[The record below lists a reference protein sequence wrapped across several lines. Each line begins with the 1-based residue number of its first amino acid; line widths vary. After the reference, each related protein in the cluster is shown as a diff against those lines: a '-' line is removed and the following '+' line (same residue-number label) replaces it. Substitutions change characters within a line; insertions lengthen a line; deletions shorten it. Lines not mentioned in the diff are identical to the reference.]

1 MSLINTN
8 VTVLE
13 VNQNTINKPFEVG
26 YKGDHNAY
34 KLVFSDLVGDGY
46 SVLFWKP
53 MSNHCVFVPLVNN
66 EWLLGNEVL
75 STSGTLYCQVVKKD
89 ESNNFIKHSQVFML
103 SVNESAP
110 CTQQAFEEVPPNFK
124 IAYDEMVAITKKVN
138 EALTSG
144 KFNGLSAYELA
155 VKNGFEGTEAEWIE
169 SLKYWNSPEF
179 TKLAEQVRADK
190 EHVDTVVAE
199 FDTKANQANTDFD
212 TKVNTANTEFD
223 KKVAD
228 ANNAFD
234 EKVKTANDAFD
245 KKVTD
250 ADTNFTGKVNK
261 ANTDLDTKVTQIN
274 QDLDAKETAINQAL
288 DAKITEANSVID
300 TKVQESDTSAENA
313 KKSELKAQ
321 AIADNMQGLT
331 NAFRIDTSEQG
342 RVITATDS
350 SENVINGLKVYG
362 ESTQVQT
369 NGYQLFD
376 ANEIQT
382 KSQGGITLTNN
393 GDGSLTISGNGTP
406 SESFAFVKTITNSEI
421 LKSLKP
427 GNLNLVGGNA
437 DGNPYFEIE
446 IKANG
451 KTNNLR
457 QGSVNI
463 TEAMLSANDFSI
475 KYLLIGYTS
484 KPIKP
489 TTFKPMLYQNGNG
502 TWEPFTNCKQSP
514 SPELPQDIISKTVS
528 EITVGGSQL
537 LDVNAIKQVTIADN
551 NNNYGYELNLP
562 KGRYIVNTDRNA
574 VPEGKENYLYINKKD
589 AKGMFGNPIYVVAIK
604 SVYKNVVFDVFEGET
619 VYFYNAV
626 TSSSLETTKQLF
638 EYYKFMLNE
647 GSNALP
653 YEPYKQPQTVTFSQ
667 PITLYSVKARNRA
680 VPNVTI
686 DGVKY
691 LSDVI
696 TEKDGVYGVERN
708 CYTTTT
714 TTATHIGIYETKKGF
729 YVKNAIKEVMDRD
742 NGYCNIATISY
753 GSSIGKDNIWLGVQ
767 NTNAYILNSSFWDD
781 SLDDKG
787 LNNFM
792 EFLKETPLVIVTHYK
807 NPVFEPLPEADQQAI
822 KALKSNYPTTVV
834 TNNDNAFM
842 QLDYVADTK
851 NYIDNRLSEIKT
863 AIIASKGV

>member
-46 SVLFWKP
+46 SALFWKP

-124 IAYDEMVAITKKVN
+124 IAYDEMVAIIKKVN
-138 EALTSG
+138 ESLTSG

-274 QDLDAKETAINQAL
+274 QDLDAKEAAINQAL

-300 TKVQESDTSAENA
+300 AKVQESATSAENA
-313 KKSELKAQ
+313 KQSELKAQ
-321 AIADNMQGLT
+321 SIADSMQGLT
-331 NAFRIDTSEQG
+331 NAFMIDTSEQG

-350 SENVINGLKVYG
+350 SESVINGLKVFG

-369 NGYQLFD
+369 TGINLFNQED
-376 ANEIQT
+376 LLNT
-382 KSQGGITLTNN
+382 DSPNYDKSQGGSGMWFYKVQVKGPVVVSIATTTTTSRYLAVSNTPN
-393 GDGSLTISGNGTP
+393 ISGVVGWLVHKSSANKNGYVVVNSP
-406 SESFAFVKTITNSEI
+406 QDNTIWLGVN
-421 LKSLKP
+421 
-427 GNLNLVGGNA
+427 
-437 DGNPYFEIE
+437 
-446 IKANG
+446 
-451 KTNNLR
+451 NNL
-457 QGSVNI
+457 
-463 TEAMLSANDFSI
+463 TSI
-475 KYLLIGYTS
+475 KQ
-484 KPIKP
+484 
-489 TTFKPMLYQNGNG
+489 MLEACEGIMICDG
-502 TWEPFTNCKQSP
+502 TVNKQFEPFTNCKPSP

-537 LDVNAIKQVTIADN
+537 LDLTAIKKVTIGDN
-551 NNNYGYELNLP
+551 NSYGYELNLP

-574 VPEGKENYLYINKKD
+574 VPEGKDIYLYINKKD

-604 SVYKNVVFDVFEGET
+604 NIYKNVIFDVFEGET

-626 TSSSLETTKQLF
+626 TSNSLETTKQLF

-667 PITLYSVKARNRA
+667 PITLNGIPVKSNG
-680 VPNVTI
+680 NVTI
-686 DGVKY
+686 DGKQYV
-691 LSDVI
+691 SDVI
-696 TEKDGVYGVERN
+696 TQKDGVYGVERN
-708 CYTTTT
+708 IQKHSFTSSDNFSLFEDTVKGYNRFSWINYINNAKV
-714 TTATHIGIYETKKGF
+714 ATPIVCEKFKFFGF
-729 YVKNAIKEVMDRD
+729 TVPN
-742 NGYCNIATISY
+742 
-753 GSSIGKDNIWLGVQ
+753 
-767 NTNAYILNSSFWDD
+767 NTNLIYGAGSD
-781 SLDDKG
+781 SRCFFTVEKTVDSADKFHG
-787 LNNFM
+787 IVDGSNIIFVQ
-792 EFLKETPLVIVTHYK
+792 KEST
-807 NPVFEPLPEADQQAI
+807 FEPLPTQDQQAI

-834 TNNDNAFM
+834 TNDDNAFM

-851 NYIDNRLSEIKT
+851 SYIDNRLSEIKT

>member
-89 ESNNFIKHSQVFML
+89 EYNNFIKHSQVFML

-124 IAYDEMVAITKKVN
+124 IAYDEMVAIIKKVN

-155 VKNGFEGTEAEWIE
+155 FKNGFEGTEAEWIE

-179 TKLAEQVRADK
+179 TKLAEQVRVDK

-274 QDLDAKETAINQAL
+274 QDLDAKEAAINQAL

-300 TKVQESDTSAENA
+300 AKVQESATSAENA
-313 KKSELKAQ
+313 KQSELKAQ
-321 AIADNMQGLT
+321 SIADNMQGLT

-350 SENVINGLKVYG
+350 SESVINGLKVFG

-369 NGYQLFD
+369 TGINLFNQED
-376 ANEIQT
+376 LLNT
-382 KSQGGITLTNN
+382 DSPNYDKSQGGSGMWFYKVQVKGPVVVSIATTTTTTT
-393 GDGSLTISGNGTP
+393 SLYLAVSNKPNIS
-406 SESFAFVKTITNSEI
+406 SVVDW
-421 LKSLKP
+421 LVHKSLANKNGYLVVNSP
-427 GNLNLVGGNA
+427 QDNTIWLGVNNNLTSIKQMLEACEGIMIC
-437 DGNPYFEIE
+437 DGTVNKQFEQFT
-446 IKANG
+446 NG
-451 KTNNLR
+451 K
-457 QGSVNI
+457 
-463 TEAMLSANDFSI
+463 
-475 KYLLIGYTS
+475 
-484 KPIKP
+484 P
-489 TTFKPMLYQNGNG
+489 
-502 TWEPFTNCKQSP
+502 SP
-514 SPELPQDIISKTVS
+514 SPEVPQPIISKVVNKIVINNSNLFDVS
-528 EITVGGSQL
+528 KITDVWNGVFGIKNEGGTLSIVCSETSNGSVFTEQTLKDICPALKIGETYVFSAESSATKVGLYFNKSNKY
-537 LDVNAIKQVTIADN
+537 VNAGTPFTIDDKSLKSKVRFF
-551 NNNYGYELNLP
+551 LNKTL
-562 KGRYIVNTDRNA
+562 GDSGTLNDIR
-574 VPEGKENYLYINKKD
+574 INL
-589 AKGMFGNPIYVVAIK
+589 G
-604 SVYKNVVFDVFEGET
+604 
-619 VYFYNAV
+619 
-626 TSSSLETTKQLF
+626 TKVLD
-638 EYYKFMLNE
+638 
-647 GSNALP
+647 
-653 YEPYKQPQTVTFSQ
+653 YEPYKNNQTVTLSQ
-667 PITLYSVKARNRA
+667 PITLYGVCTRNSNNNNIQS
-680 VPNVTI
+680 NVTI
-686 DGVKY
+686 DGKKFI
-691 LSDVI
+691 SDAI

-708 CYTTTT
+708 CYKVTSIDKNVS
-714 TTATHIGIYETKKGF
+714 AYGPKKWFYISNILKDNKNRADGF
-729 YVKNAIKEVMDRD
+729 
-742 NGYCNIATISY
+742 CNMATIGF
-753 GSSIGKDNIWLGVQ
+753 GSGEGKDSIWIGV
-767 NTNAYILNSSFWDD
+767 NTNAVYLVNSSFWDD
-781 SLDDKG
+781 SLEDKG
-787 LNNFM
+787 LQNFI
-792 EFLKETPLVIVTHYK
+792 EFIKTNPLEVVTFYNEPK
-807 NPVFEPLPEADQQAI
+807 FEPLPEADQQAI
-822 KALKSNYPTTVV
+822 KALKSNYPTTVI
-834 TNNDNAFM
+834 TNNDSVFM

>member
-155 VKNGFEGTEAEWIE
+155 VKNGFKGTEAEWIE

-223 KKVAD
+223 KKVTD

-274 QDLDAKETAINQAL
+274 QDLDAKEAAINQAL

-300 TKVQESDTSAENA
+300 TNVQESATSAENA

-321 AIADNMQGLT
+321 SIADNMQGLT

-350 SENVINGLKVYG
+350 SESVINGLKVFG
-362 ESTQVQT
+362 ESTQEDNPTPENPSEIISKTINEITVT
-369 NGYQLFD
+369 SKNLFD
-376 ANEIQT
+376 ISKIKTNYDYST
-382 KSQGGITLTNN
+382 GGIINN
-393 GDGSLTISGNGTP
+393 GNGSLYVRNIGNDITVNTDITLQELCPTLKVGDTAVLNYKNKNYP
-406 SESFAFVKTITNSEI
+406 SDCKFYLSAAKYIWQGKTSLVIQDI
-421 LKSLKP
+421 HLKSKIKMYPSSNKNTSSTLS
-427 GNLNLVGGNA
+427 
-437 DGNPYFEIE
+437 DIQIE
-446 IKANG
+446 YGDAATAYSPFREPQIVK
-451 KTNNLR
+451 L
-457 QGSVNI
+457 
-463 TEAMLSANDFSI
+463 
-475 KYLLIGYTS
+475 S
-484 KPIKP
+484 KPIKFNGIKVPKEGTISIDGQQYFSDLIDVEKGKLIKKIGTYTFTGTEGMNDEWLP
-489 TTFKPMLYQNGNG
+489 T
-502 TWEPFTNCKQSP
+502 
-514 SPELPQDIISKTVS
+514 IVI
-528 EITVGGSQL
+528 
-537 LDVNAIKQVTIADN
+537 
-551 NNNYGYELNLP
+551 NLP
-562 KGRYIVNTDRNA
+562 KKEKQGLFISGVSLPSAYFFLSFSNSTGRVFGFNTNVYTSLNSVEKLRQFLTEKYNSD
-574 VPEGKENYLYINKKD
+574 NK
-589 AKGMFGNPIYVVAIK
+589 V
-604 SVYKNVVFDVFEGET
+604 T
-619 VYFYNAV
+619 VYY
-626 TSSSLETTKQLF
+626 
-638 EYYKFMLNE
+638 
-647 GSNALP
+647 
-653 YEPYKQPQTVTFSQ
+653 
-667 PITLYSVKARNRA
+667 
-680 VPNVTI
+680 
-686 DGVKY
+686 
-691 LSDVI
+691 
-696 TEKDGVYGVERN
+696 
-708 CYTTTT
+708 
-714 TTATHIGIYETKKGF
+714 
-729 YVKNAIKEVMDRD
+729 
-742 NGYCNIATISY
+742 
-753 GSSIGKDNIWLGVQ
+753 
-767 NTNAYILNSSFWDD
+767 
-781 SLDDKG
+781 
-787 LNNFM
+787 
-792 EFLKETPLVIVTHYK
+792 PLVT
-807 NPVFEPLPEADQQAI
+807 PVEVDLPTQDQQAL
-822 KALKSNYPTTVV
+822 KALKSNYPTTAI
-834 TNNDNAFM
+834 TNDNNAFM

>member
-124 IAYDEMVAITKKVN
+124 IAYDEMVAIIKKVN

-155 VKNGFEGTEAEWIE
+155 VKNGFKGTEEEWIE

-199 FDTKANQANTDFD
+199 FDKKANQANTDFD

-234 EKVKTANDAFD
+234 EKAKTANDAFD

-274 QDLDAKETAINQAL
+274 QDLDTKETAINQAL

-300 TKVQESDTSAENA
+300 AKVQESATSAENA
-313 KKSELKAQ
+313 KQSELKAQ
-321 AIADNMQGLT
+321 SIADNMQGLT

-350 SENVINGLKVYG
+350 ADSVINVLKVFG

-369 NGYQLFD
+369 TGINLFNQEDLLNTDSPNYDKSQSGSGIWFYKVEVKGPVVVSISTTTTTTSLYLAVSNTPNISGVVGWLMHKSSANQNGYIIVNSPQENTIWL
-376 ANEIQT
+376 
-382 KSQGGITLTNN
+382 GVNN
-393 GDGSLTISGNGTP
+393 
-406 SESFAFVKTITNSEI
+406 
-421 LKSLKP
+421 
-427 GNLNLVGGNA
+427 
-437 DGNPYFEIE
+437 
-446 IKANG
+446 
-451 KTNNLR
+451 
-457 QGSVNI
+457 NI
-463 TEAMLSANDFSI
+463 TFIKQMLEACEGIMICDGTVN
-475 KYLLIGYTS
+475 
-484 KPIKP
+484 KP
-489 TTFKPMLYQNGNG
+489 F
-502 TWEPFTNCKQSP
+502 EPFTNGKPSP
-514 SPELPQDIISKTVS
+514 SPEVPQPIISKIVDKIVIHNS
-528 EITVGGSQL
+528 
-537 LDVNAIKQVTIADN
+537 
-551 NNNYGYELNLP
+551 NL
-562 KGRYIVNTDRNA
+562 
-574 VPEGKENYLYINKKD
+574 
-589 AKGMFGNPIYVVAIK
+589 
-604 SVYKNVVFDVFEGET
+604 FDVSKITDVWNGFFGVKNEGGTLSIVCSETSNGSVFTEQTLKDICPALKVGET
-619 VYFYNAV
+619 YVFSAKSSATKVGLYFNKANKYVNV
-626 TSSSLETTKQLF
+626 DTPFTIDDKLLKSNVRFFLNRTLGDSGTLNDIRINLGTKVLD
-638 EYYKFMLNE
+638 
-647 GSNALP
+647 
-653 YEPYKQPQTVTFSQ
+653 YEPYENNHTVTLSQ
-667 PITLYSVKARNRA
+667 PITLNGIPVKSGG
-680 VPNVTI
+680 NVTI
-686 DGVKY
+686 DGKQY
-691 LSDVI
+691 ISDVI
-696 TEKDGVYGVERN
+696 AEKDGVYGIERY
-708 CYTTTT
+708 CYKV
-714 TTATHIGIYETKKGF
+714 TANINASDIKPYDTKKGF
-729 YVKNAIKEVMDRD
+729 YISNVLHESSDCIEGYANNLIVCFSYTTKP
-742 NGYCNIATISY
+742 NGVW
-753 GSSIGKDNIWLGVQ
+753 IGAKSTFIYLV
-767 NTNAYILNSSFWDD
+767 NSTFYDESAE
-781 SLDDKG
+781 DKG
-787 LNNFM
+787 LQKFKDWLAKNPI
-792 EFLKETPLVIVTHYK
+792 EIVTYK
-807 NPVFEPLPEADQQAI
+807 STPTFEPLPEADQQAI

-834 TNNDNAFM
+834 ANDDNAFM

>member
-124 IAYDEMVAITKKVN
+124 IAYDEMVAIIKKVN

-300 TKVQESDTSAENA
+300 AKVQESATSAENA
-313 KKSELKAQ
+313 KQSELKAQ
-321 AIADNMQGLT
+321 SIADNMQGLT
-331 NAFRIDTSEQG
+331 NAFSIDTSEQG

-350 SENVINGLKVYG
+350 SENVINGLKVFG
-362 ESTQVQT
+362 ESTQVQST
-369 NGYQLFD
+369 GKNLFNQED
-376 ANEIQT
+376 LLNT
-382 KSQGGITLTNN
+382 DSPNYDKSQGGSGMWFYKVQVKGPVVVSIATTTTTSLYLAVSNTPNLSGVVGWLVHKSSANKN
-393 GDGSLTISGNGTP
+393 GYVVVNSPQENTIWLGVN
-406 SESFAFVKTITNSEI
+406 
-421 LKSLKP
+421 
-427 GNLNLVGGNA
+427 
-437 DGNPYFEIE
+437 
-446 IKANG
+446 
-451 KTNNLR
+451 NNL
-457 QGSVNI
+457 
-463 TEAMLSANDFSI
+463 TSI
-475 KYLLIGYTS
+475 KQ
-484 KPIKP
+484 
-489 TTFKPMLYQNGNG
+489 MLEACEGIMICDG
-502 TWEPFTNCKQSP
+502 TVNKQFEPFTNGKPSP
-514 SPELPQDIISKTVS
+514 SPEVPQPIISKV
-528 EITVGGSQL
+528 
-537 LDVNAIKQVTIADN
+537 VNKIVIN
-551 NNNYGYELNLP
+551 NSNL
-562 KGRYIVNTDRNA
+562 
-574 VPEGKENYLYINKKD
+574 
-589 AKGMFGNPIYVVAIK
+589 
-604 SVYKNVVFDVFEGET
+604 FDVSKITDVWNGVFGIKNEGGTLSIVCSETSNGSVFTEQTLKDICPALKIGET
-619 VYFYNAV
+619 YVFSAESSATKVGLYFNKSDKYVNV
-626 TSSSLETTKQLF
+626 GTPFTIDDKSLKSKVRFFLNKTLGDSGTLNDIRINLGTKVLD
-638 EYYKFMLNE
+638 
-647 GSNALP
+647 
-653 YEPYKQPQTVTFSQ
+653 YEPYENNQTVTLSK
-667 PITLYSVKARNRA
+667 PITLNGIPVEKDG
-680 VPNVTI
+680 NVTI
-686 DGVKY
+686 DGKQY
-691 LSDVI
+691 ISDVI
-696 TEKDGVYGVERN
+696 TQKDGVYGVERN
-708 CYTTTT
+708 VNNISLNGTENIQFYKTNSNSIDSFLYTQTIKIRSLSNNAFSNVLPYNTLGANNVSIESIRVNNYDLWLRFNNDRYKGNVDDLKVWLSKNIVDVCY
-714 TTATHIGIYETKKGF
+714 
-729 YVKNAIKEVMDRD
+729 
-742 NGYCNIATISY
+742 
-753 GSSIGKDNIWLGVQ
+753 
-767 NTNAYILNSSFWDD
+767 
-781 SLDDKG
+781 
-787 LNNFM
+787 
-792 EFLKETPLVIVTHYK
+792 IVE
-807 NPVFEPLPEADQQAI
+807 NPTFEPLPEADQQAL
-822 KALKSNYPTTVV
+822 KALKSNYPTAVI
-834 TNNDNAFM
+834 TNDDSAFM

>member
-53 MSNHCVFVPLVNN
+53 MSKHCIAFPIVNN

-124 IAYDEMVAITKKVN
+124 IAYDEMVAIIKKVN

-155 VKNGFEGTEAEWIE
+155 FKNGFEGTEAEWIE

-274 QDLDAKETAINQAL
+274 QDLDAKEAAINQAL

-300 TKVQESDTSAENA
+300 TNVQDSATSAENA
-313 KKSELKAQ
+313 KQSELKAQ
-321 AIADNMQGLT
+321 SIADNMQGLT

-350 SENVINGLKVYG
+350 SENVINGLKVFG

-369 NGYQLFD
+369 TGINLFNQED
-376 ANEIQT
+376 LLNT
-382 KSQGGITLTNN
+382 DSPNYDKSQGGSGMWFYKVQVKGPVVVSIATTTTTSRYLAVSNTPN
-393 GDGSLTISGNGTP
+393 ISGVVGWLVHKSSANKNGYVVVNSP
-406 SESFAFVKTITNSEI
+406 QENTIWLGVN
-421 LKSLKP
+421 
-427 GNLNLVGGNA
+427 
-437 DGNPYFEIE
+437 
-446 IKANG
+446 
-451 KTNNLR
+451 NNLTFIK
-457 QGSVNI
+457 QMLEACEGIMICDGTVNKQ
-463 TEAMLSANDFSI
+463 F
-475 KYLLIGYTS
+475 
-484 KPIKP
+484 
-489 TTFKPMLYQNGNG
+489 
-502 TWEPFTNCKQSP
+502 EPFTNGKPSP
-514 SPELPQDIISKTVS
+514 SPEVPQDIISKTVS

-537 LDVNAIKQVTIADN
+537 LDLTAIKKVTIGDN
-551 NNNYGYELNLP
+551 NSYGYELNLP

-574 VPEGKENYLYINKKD
+574 VPEDKDDYLYINKKD
-589 AKGMFGNPIYVVAIK
+589 VKGMFGNPIYVVAIK
-604 SVYKNVVFDVFEGET
+604 NIYKNVIFDVFEGET

-626 TSSSLETTKQLF
+626 TSNSLETTKQLF

-653 YEPYKQPQTVTFSQ
+653 YEPYKQPQTLTLSK
-667 PITLYSVKARNRA
+667 PITLYSVKAINRA

-714 TTATHIGIYETKKGF
+714 DTYIGIYETKKG
-729 YVKNAIKEVMDRD
+729 YYAKNAIKEAMDRAD
-742 NGYCNIATISY
+742 GYCNIATINY
-753 GSSIGKDNIWLGVQ
+753 GSSIGKDNIWLGAQ
-767 NTNAYILNSSFWDD
+767 NTYAYILNSSFWDD
-781 SLDDKG
+781 SLEDKG

-834 TNNDNAFM
+834 SNNDNAFM

-851 NYIDNRLSEIKT
+851 NYIDNRLAEIKT

>member
-53 MSNHCVFVPLVNN
+53 MSKHCIAFPIVNN

-124 IAYDEMVAITKKVN
+124 IAYDEMVAIIKKVN

-190 EHVDTVVAE
+190 EHVDTVVAK

-300 TKVQESDTSAENA
+300 AKVQESATSAENA
-313 KKSELKAQ
+313 KQSELKAQ
-321 AIADNMQGLT
+321 SIADKMQGLT

-350 SENVINGLKVYG
+350 SENLINGLKVFG

-369 NGYQLFD
+369 TGINLFNQED
-376 ANEIQT
+376 LLNT
-382 KSQGGITLTNN
+382 DSPNYDKSQGGSGMWFYKVQVKGPVVVSIATTTTTSRYLAVSNTPNLSGVVGWLVHKSSANKN
-393 GDGSLTISGNGTP
+393 GYVVVNSPQDNTIWLGVN
-406 SESFAFVKTITNSEI
+406 
-421 LKSLKP
+421 
-427 GNLNLVGGNA
+427 
-437 DGNPYFEIE
+437 
-446 IKANG
+446 
-451 KTNNLR
+451 NNL
-457 QGSVNI
+457 
-463 TEAMLSANDFSI
+463 TSI
-475 KYLLIGYTS
+475 KQ
-484 KPIKP
+484 
-489 TTFKPMLYQNGNG
+489 MLEACEGIMICDG
-502 TWEPFTNCKQSP
+502 TVNKQFEPFTNGKPSP
-514 SPELPQDIISKTVS
+514 SPEVPQPIISKVVNKIVINNSNLFDVS
-528 EITVGGSQL
+528 KITDVWNGVFGIKNESGTLSIVCSETSNGSVFTEQTLKDICPALKIGETYVFSAESSATKVGLYFNKSNKY
-537 LDVNAIKQVTIADN
+537 VNAGTPFTIDDKSLKSKVRFF
-551 NNNYGYELNLP
+551 LNKTL
-562 KGRYIVNTDRNA
+562 GDSGTLNDIR
-574 VPEGKENYLYINKKD
+574 INL
-589 AKGMFGNPIYVVAIK
+589 G
-604 SVYKNVVFDVFEGET
+604 
-619 VYFYNAV
+619 
-626 TSSSLETTKQLF
+626 TKVLD
-638 EYYKFMLNE
+638 
-647 GSNALP
+647 
-653 YEPYKQPQTVTFSQ
+653 YEPYENNQTVTLSK
-667 PITLYSVKARNRA
+667 PITLNGIPVEKYG
-680 VPNVTI
+680 NVTI
-686 DGVKY
+686 DGKPY
-691 LSDVI
+691 ISDVI
-696 TEKDGVYGVERN
+696 MQKDGVYGVERN
-708 CYTTTT
+708 VDTVVLNGSENWGLAYIDGQKTKRYTCVPLST
-714 TTATHIGIYETKKGF
+714 
-729 YVKNAIKEVMDRD
+729 NAKVNGLVCICKQLKEVSHFDD
-742 NGYCNIATISY
+742 LEGFQIS
-753 GSSIGKDNIWLGVQ
+753 KDNANFSVKSNYQTLNEFKNWIK
-767 NTNAYILNSSFWDD
+767 TNNLNVVYM
-781 SLDDKG
+781 LAIP
-787 LNNFM
+787 
-792 EFLKETPLVIVTHYK
+792 T
-807 NPVFEPLPEADQQAI
+807 FEPLPTQDQLAI

>member
-53 MSNHCVFVPLVNN
+53 MSKHCIAFPLVNS

-155 VKNGFEGTEAEWIE
+155 VKNGFKGTEAEWIE

-274 QDLDAKETAINQAL
+274 QDLDAKETTINKAL

-300 TKVQESDTSAENA
+300 TNVQESATSAENA
-313 KKSELKAQ
+313 KQSELKAQ
-321 AIADNMQGLT
+321 SIADNMQGLT

-350 SENVINGLKVYG
+350 SESVINGLKVFG

-369 NGYQLFD
+369 TGINLFNQEDLLNTDSPNYDKSQAGSGIWFYKVQVKGTVVVSISTTTTTTSLYLAVSNTPNISGVVGWLVHKSSANKNGYVVVNSPQD
-376 ANEIQT
+376 N
-382 KSQGGITLTNN
+382 
-393 GDGSLTISGNGTP
+393 TIWLGVN
-406 SESFAFVKTITNSEI
+406 
-421 LKSLKP
+421 
-427 GNLNLVGGNA
+427 
-437 DGNPYFEIE
+437 
-446 IKANG
+446 
-451 KTNNLR
+451 NNL
-457 QGSVNI
+457 
-463 TEAMLSANDFSI
+463 TSI
-475 KYLLIGYTS
+475 KQMLEACEGIMICDGTLN
-484 KPIKP
+484 KP
-489 TTFKPMLYQNGNG
+489 F
-502 TWEPFTNCKQSP
+502 EPFTDGKPSP
-514 SPELPQDIISKTVS
+514 SPEYPQEIVSKIINEISVSGNNLFDKNTVKKGFAINDVDGNEFAFGDSNASDWIIVKGMTNIICTKMIKHNWMAFYDENKTYIS
-528 EITVGGSQL
+528 GMTE
-537 LDVNAIKQVTIADN
+537 
-551 NNNYGYELNLP
+551 YGIPLKVP
-562 KGRYIVNTDRNA
+562 SNA
-574 VPEGKENYLYINKKD
+574 VY
-589 AKGMFGNPIYVVAIK
+589 ARF
-604 SVYKNVVFDVFEGET
+604 T
-619 VYFYNAV
+619 VIDE
-626 TSSSLETTKQLF
+626 SLDT
-638 EYYKFMLNE
+638 FMLNE
-647 GSNALP
+647 GTEIKP
-653 YEPYKQPQTVTFSQ
+653 YEPYKQPQTVSLTQ
-667 PITLYSVKARNRA
+667 PITLNGIPVKSGG
-680 VPNVTI
+680 NVTI
-686 DGVKY
+686 DGKQY
-691 LSDVI
+691 ISDVI
-696 TEKDGVYGVERN
+696 TQKDGVYGVERN
-708 CYTTTT
+708 VNNISLNGTENISLYKTNSNNIDSFLYTLPIKIKPLINNAFSNVLPYNAVGVDNVSMESIRVNNYDLWLRFNNDRFKGNVDALKVWLSKNIVDVCY
-714 TTATHIGIYETKKGF
+714 
-729 YVKNAIKEVMDRD
+729 
-742 NGYCNIATISY
+742 
-753 GSSIGKDNIWLGVQ
+753 
-767 NTNAYILNSSFWDD
+767 
-781 SLDDKG
+781 
-787 LNNFM
+787 
-792 EFLKETPLVIVTHYK
+792 IVE
-807 NPVFEPLPEADQQAI
+807 NPTFEPLPEADQQAI

-834 TNNDNAFM
+834 SNNDNAFM

>member
-1 MSLINTN
+1 MSILDTN
-8 VTVLE
+8 ITVLQ
-13 VNQNTINKPFEVG
+13 VNKDTIDKPFEVG

-53 MSNHCVFVPLVNN
+53 MSKHCIAFPLVNN

-75 STSGTLYCQVVKKD
+75 STSGTLYCQVVKKE

-155 VKNGFEGTEAEWIE
+155 VKNGFEGTEEEWIE

-190 EHVDTVVAE
+190 EHVDTVVAK

-212 TKVNTANTEFD
+212 AKVDTANTEFD

-274 QDLDAKETAINQAL
+274 QDLDAKETTINKAL

-300 TKVQESDTSAENA
+300 TNVQESATSAENA
-313 KKSELKAQ
+313 KQSELKAQ
-321 AIADNMQGLT
+321 SIADNMQGLT

-350 SENVINGLKVYG
+350 SESVINGLKVFG

-369 NGYQLFD
+369 TGINLFNQED
-376 ANEIQT
+376 LLNT
-382 KSQGGITLTNN
+382 DSPNYDKSQGGSGLWFYKVEVKGSVVVSIATTTTTTNYYLNVSATPNINGVIGWLAHKTSADKKGYIVVNNPSNNVIYLGVNNNIDGIKGVLEATQGIMICDGTVAKPFEPFTDGKPSPSPEYPQEIVSKTVNEITITGSNLFDVSKITDIWTDGYGIKNNN
-393 GDGSLTISGNGTP
+393 GILTVVTSATSSLSVNT
-406 SESFAFVKTITNSEI
+406 KK
-421 LKSLKP
+421 LKEVCPSLKP
-427 GNLNLVGGNA
+427 GDTCVFNA
-437 DGNPYFEIE
+437 ISTGSKKAIYLSESNTLWEYKKPLIVTEPMLESHVRFYVNDKINDSGTIRNIQINDGNITLPYELYE
-446 IKANG
+446 QQKV
-451 KTNNLR
+451 TL
-457 QGSVNI
+457 
-463 TEAMLSANDFSI
+463 
-475 KYLLIGYTS
+475 S
-484 KPIKP
+484 KPI
-489 TTFKPMLYQNGNG
+489 TLNGI
-502 TWEPFTNCKQSP
+502 P
-514 SPELPQDIISKTVS
+514 
-528 EITVGGSQL
+528 
-537 LDVNAIKQVTIADN
+537 VN
-551 NNNYGYELNLP
+551 
-562 KGRYIVNTDRNA
+562 
-574 VPEGKENYLYINKKD
+574 
-589 AKGMFGNPIYVVAIK
+589 
-604 SVYKNVVFDVFEGET
+604 
-619 VYFYNAV
+619 
-626 TSSSLETTKQLF
+626 
-638 EYYKFMLNE
+638 
-647 GSNALP
+647 SND
-653 YEPYKQPQTVTFSQ
+653 
-667 PITLYSVKARNRA
+667 
-680 VPNVTI
+680 NVTI
-686 DGVKY
+686 DGKQY
-691 LSDVI
+691 ISDVI
-696 TEKDGVYGVERN
+696 VEKDGVYGIERN
-708 CYTTTT
+708 IHTSKTMYTLGFKYQSTLENNNTFYLYNVENKKYNYENLMCNKLMYLSACFAKDKSYVFCGHTTNKNIYVNLPKN
-714 TTATHIGIYETKKGF
+714 IGVETVEDFEQWLIDNQIEFIY
-729 YVKNAIKEVMDRD
+729 
-742 NGYCNIATISY
+742 
-753 GSSIGKDNIWLGVQ
+753 Q
-767 NTNAYILNSSFWDD
+767 
-781 SLDDKG
+781 LD
-787 LNNFM
+787 
-792 EFLKETPLVIVTHYK
+792 TPT
-807 NPVFEPLPEADQQAI
+807 FEPLPEADQQAI

-834 TNNDNAFM
+834 TNDDSAFM

>member
-53 MSNHCVFVPLVNN
+53 MSKHCIAFPLVNN

-124 IAYDEMVAITKKVN
+124 IAYDEMVAIIKKVN

-190 EHVDTVVAE
+190 EHVDTVVAK

-261 ANTDLDTKVTQIN
+261 ANADLDTKVTQIN

-300 TKVQESDTSAENA
+300 AKVQESATSAENA
-313 KKSELKAQ
+313 KQSELKAQ

-350 SENVINGLKVYG
+350 SENVINGLKVFG

-369 NGYQLFD
+369 TGINLFNQED
-376 ANEIQT
+376 LLNT
-382 KSQGGITLTNN
+382 DSPNYDKSQGGSGMWFYKVQVKGPVVVSIATTTTTT
-393 GDGSLTISGNGTP
+393 SLYLAVSNTPNISGVADWLVYKSSANKNGYVVVNSP
-406 SESFAFVKTITNSEI
+406 QENTIWLGVN
-421 LKSLKP
+421 
-427 GNLNLVGGNA
+427 
-437 DGNPYFEIE
+437 
-446 IKANG
+446 
-451 KTNNLR
+451 NNL
-457 QGSVNI
+457 
-463 TEAMLSANDFSI
+463 TSI
-475 KYLLIGYTS
+475 KQMLEACEGIMICDGTVA
-484 KPIKP
+484 KP
-489 TTFKPMLYQNGNG
+489 F
-502 TWEPFTNCKQSP
+502 EPFTDRKPSP
-514 SPELPQDIISKTVS
+514 SPELPQEIVSKTVS

-551 NNNYGYELNLP
+551 NNYGYELNLP

-574 VPEGKENYLYINKKD
+574 VPEGKDNYLYINKKD
-589 AKGMFGNPIYVVAIK
+589 AKGMFGNHIYVVAIK
-604 SVYKNVVFDVFEGET
+604 NIYKNVIFDVFEGET

-626 TSSSLETTKQLF
+626 TSNSLETTKQLF

-667 PITLYSVKARNRA
+667 PITLNGIPTDSGG
-680 VPNVTI
+680 NVTI
-686 DGVKY
+686 DGKQYV
-691 LSDVI
+691 SDVI
-696 TEKDGVYGVERN
+696 TQKDGVYGVERN
-708 CYTTTT
+708 VANINVNGSEKIILHLTNSHNIDSFYFTPQILLKPSTFN
-714 TTATHIGIYETKKGF
+714 AFANVLKYNSQAANDVSVESIRVNNHDLWLRFNNDRFKGN
-729 YVKNAIKEVMDRD
+729 VE
-742 NGYCNIATISY
+742 S
-753 GSSIGKDNIWLGVQ
+753 
-767 NTNAYILNSSFWDD
+767 
-781 SLDDKG
+781 
-787 LNNFM
+787 
-792 EFLKETPLVIVTHYK
+792 LKEWLSK
-807 NPVFEPLPEADQQAI
+807 NSVKVCYVVENKTFEPLPKADQQAL